1 MNLVKNLIL
10 IVLFF
15 LLSPNIL
22 FRLPGNKYVSALL
35 HGAILSIIW
44 YFSNPVLEGIK
55 PSWKT
60 NSPFKKEDYNT
71 SCEWLIANSNRTDLT
86 DKEKKNIKKR
96 MTKKGCSTLV

>member
-1 MNLVKNLIL
+1 MNLVKNLVL

-44 YFSNPVLEGIK
+44 YFSNPVLEGID
-55 PSWKT
+55 T
-60 NSPFKKEDYNT
+60 NTTMCNNLKKKLENKNLTADQRIFIQGQ
-71 SCEWLIANSNRTDLT
+71 IAQ
-86 DKEKKNIKKR
+86 KR
-96 MTKKGCSTLV
+96 CK